1 MKFDIHLNIITTH
14 VQLFTGIDEASF
26 EKLYTS
32 GMDILQN
39 AAAFI

>member
-1 MKFDIHLNIITTH
+1 MKFDIHVNITTAH

-32 GMDILQN
+32 GMDVLQN
-39 AAAFI
+39 AAAFM